1 MFKLN
6 IERCIAPEIYILE
19 VVILGNLMKSLTQL
33 ISVLNYNKSAAFILS
48 LSLILNPLALQAQS
62 VSNSEEVDNKKV
74 IAAKTADL
82 KFYSLSNEELIKKI
96 EEYLKELNELDK
108 LIESGELTQ
117 EEADILRDSLLTKVN
132 NGSRIAGGLGIL
144 ALVGLLAGGSDGDS
158 DSAPVVPP
166 TTPPTNTAPSITS
179 GSSFNINEGLTSVGN
194 ITATDSDSNILIFSL
209 TGDDASSFL

>member
-6 IERCIAPEIYILE
+6 SEGCIAPKIYILE

-82 KFYSLSNEELIKKI
+82 EFYSLSNEELIKKI

-117 EEADILRDSLLTKVN
+117 EEA
-132 NGSRIAGGLGIL
+132 
-144 ALVGLLAGGSDGDS
+144 
-158 DSAPVVPP
+158 
-166 TTPPTNTAPSITS
+166 
-179 GSSFNINEGLTSVGN
+179 
-194 ITATDSDSNILIFSL
+194 
-209 TGDDASSFL
+209 